1 MANINKGIIPG
12 SAFSRMAPEPLDL
25 KATAATLEERNS
37 YVPYLYKGA
46 IVYVEED
53 NNFWTFTGTQPTED
67 DYSACFKLLIPTKI
81 AEGDFASLD
90 GTNAFTGTNS
100 FTKAPTING
109 VNVAT
114 VDDVSEAVQS
124 GVTDQIGQTI
134 QAHSDKLDDVAALS
148 SGLLAGTA
156 DAIVGRTLTSS
167 TLTVTNG
174 DGVAGDPTI
183 ELKDSGVSAGSFT
196 KVTVDAKGIVTA
208 GENPT
213 TLDGYGITDAVK
225 KTGDTVT
232 GKLTYGTG
240 VDLGALSDLDLV
252 PKVYADS
259 VALGYIYHV
268 SCATGSSKN
277 VEGTYQDG
285 TGQSGFPGVGA
296 TFTLTANTG
305 NTTQIGGLTLR
316 KDMRVMLMGQTD
328 AKQNGCYVVT
338 TFPAE
343 ATGQVVLTRADDFD
357 GHPEIQYKGATFLIT
372 HGQLTGTSW
381 RLSNTGTITFGTDE
395 INFVQI
401 STPVEYTAGDGID
414 ITANV
419 VSVKEGTTVAVIGGN
434 LEVTSGTGN
443 TGKVLTAAGNGAVAT
458 WQTLD
463 LSTLTGVLSVAK
475 GGTGASTLPQNQ
487 LLVGN
492 GTDAVQAVA
501 NADGVLIGSASGAPT
516 FGKVN
521 LASHV
526 TGIVPLANGGT
537 GVANS
542 NPASITIG
550 NVTLNASEASA
561 VTLPVTGTLATL
573 DGVETLTNKTIKAVT
588 VAVSDTTDATTAA
601 AGALTVA
608 GGVGIAKS
616 LHVGTSI
623 VGNGTETAT
632 IEGFIIDGG
641 EY

>member
-37 YVPYLYKGA
+37 YVPFLYEGA
-46 IVYVEED
+46 IVYVAED
-53 NNFWTFTGTQPTED
+53 HKYYKFTGTQPTGE
-67 DYSACFKLLIPTKI
+67 DYSACFELLISDDI
-81 AEGDFASLD
+81 SDGNFATLD

-100 FTKAPTING
+100 FTTAPTING

-114 VDDVSEAVQS
+114 VDNVSEAIQS
-124 GVTDQIGQTI
+124 GVTDEIGQTI

-174 DGVAGDPTI
+174 DGVSGDPTI
-183 ELKDSGVSAGSFT
+183 EIPDVGTAGTYF
-196 KVTVDAKGIVTA
+196 KVTTDAKGRVTA
-208 GENPT
+208 GDNPT
-213 TLDGYGITDAVK
+213 TLAGFGITDAVNK
-225 KTGDTVT
+225 AGDTVT
-232 GKLTYGTG
+232 GKLTYGAG
-240 VDLGALSDLDLV
+240 VDLGSLSDLDLV

-259 VALGYIYHV
+259 VALGYTYHV
-268 SCATGSSKN
+268 SCATGSN
-277 VEGTYQDG
+277 TNIEGTYAAG
-285 TGQSGFPGVGA
+285 SSQSGFPGVGA

-316 KDMRVMLMGQTD
+316 ENMRVMLMGQTD

-357 GHPEIQYKGATFLIT
+357 GHPEITYKGATFLIT

-381 RLSNTGTITFGTDE
+381 RLSNTGTITFGTDD

-443 TGKVLTAAGNGAVAT
+443 TGKVLTAAGDGAVAT

-492 GTDAVQAVA
+492 GTNAVQAVA
-501 NADGVLIGSASGAPT
+501 NADGVLIGSADGAPT

-526 TGIVPLANGGT
+526 TGVVPLANGGT

-542 NPASITIG
+542 DPAAITIG
-550 NVTLNASEASA
+550 NVTLNAASA
-561 VTLPVTGTLATL
+561 SSVTLPTTGTLATL
-573 DGVETLTNKTIKAVT
+573 AGAETLSNKTIQAVT

-601 AGALTVA
+601 TGALTVA
-608 GGVGIAKS
+608 GGMGVAKS

-632 IEGFIIDGG
+632 LEGFIIDGG

>member
-37 YVPYLYKGA
+37 YVPYLYEGA
-46 IVYVEED
+46 IVYVAED
-53 NNFWTFTGTQPTED
+53 HKYYKFTGTQPSGE
-67 DYSACFKLLIPTKI
+67 DYSACFELLISDDI
-81 AEGDFASLD
+81 SGGNFATLD

-114 VDDVSEAVQS
+114 VNDVSSAVQS
-124 GVTDQIGQTI
+124 GVTDQIGDTI
-134 QAHSDKLDDVAALS
+134 QAHSGKLDNVAALS
-148 SGLLAGTA
+148 SGLLAATA

-167 TLTVTNG
+167 TLTVSNG
-174 DGVAGDPTI
+174 DGVAGNPTV
-183 ELKDSGVSAGSFT
+183 ELKDSGVTAGAYT

-208 GENPT
+208 GDNPT

-225 KTGDTVT
+225 KSGDTMSGYLKV
-232 GKLTYGTG
+232 
-240 VDLGALSDLDLV
+240 LDPV
-252 PKVYADS
+252 ADDDAVNKRYADS
-259 VALGYIYHV
+259 VALGYVYHV
-268 SCATGSSKN
+268 SCATGTNQN
-277 VEGTYQDG
+277 VEGTYQAG

-296 TFTLTANTG
+296 TFTLTADTG

-316 KDMRVMLMGQTD
+316 QDMRVMLLGQTD
-328 AKQNGCYVVT
+328 AKQNGCYKVT

-343 ATGQVVLTRADDFD
+343 ATGHVVLTRADDFD

-372 HGQLTGTSW
+372 HGDLRGTSW
-381 RLSNTGTITFGTDE
+381 RLMNTGNITFGTDE

-401 STPVEYTAGDGID
+401 SAPNEYTAGSGIE
-414 ITANV
+414 IAANAI
-419 VSVKEGTTVAVIGGN
+419 SVKAGTTVQVIGGN
-434 LEVTSGTGN
+434 LEVASGSGN
-443 TGKVLTAAGNGAVAT
+443 QGKVLVAQGDGSVAS

-463 LSTLTGVLSVAK
+463 LSSGFEGVLPVAK
-475 GGTGASTLPQNQ
+475 GGTGASTLPANQ

-492 GTDAVQAVA
+492 GTNAVTAVA

-526 TGIVPLANGGT
+526 TGVVPLANGGT

-573 DGVETLTNKTIKAVT
+573 DGAETLTNKTIKAVT
-588 VAVSDTTDATTAA
+588 VAVSDTTDATSAA
-601 AGALTVA
+601 TGALTVA

-623 VGNGTETAT
+623 VGNGTDTAT
-632 IEGFIIDGG
+632 LEGFIIDGG

>member
-25 KATAATLEERNS
+25 KTTAATLEERNS

-53 NNFWTFTGTQPTED
+53 NTFWTFTGTQPSGE
-67 DYSACFKLLIPTKI
+67 DYSACFSRLVPTEI
-81 AEGDFASLD
+81 AEGDFATLD
-90 GTNAFTGTNS
+90 GDNAFTGTNS
-100 FTKAPTING
+100 FTTTPTIDG
-109 VNVAT
+109 ETIAT
-114 VDDVSEAVQS
+114 TADVESAVQS

-134 QAHSDKLDDVAALS
+134 QAHSDKLNDVAALN

-183 ELKDSGVSAGSFT
+183 EIPDVGTAGSYF
-196 KVTVDAKGIVTA
+196 KVTTDAKGRVTA

-213 TLDGYGITDAVK
+213 TLAGFGITDAVNK
-225 KTGDTVT
+225 AGDTVN
-232 GKLTYGTG
+232 GKLTYGAG
-240 VDLGALSDLDLV
+240 VDLGSLSDLDLV

-259 VALGYIYHV
+259 VALGYTYHV
-268 SCATGSSKN
+268 SCATGASSN
-277 VEGTYQDG
+277 VEGTYADG
-285 TGQSGFPGVGA
+285 SSQAGFPGVGA

-316 KDMRVMLMGQTD
+316 QGMRVMLMGQTD

-357 GHPEIQYKGATFLIT
+357 GHPEITYKGATFLIT

-381 RLSNTGTITFGTDE
+381 RLSNTGTITFGTDD

-443 TGKVLTAAGNGAVAT
+443 TGKVLTAAGDGAVAT

-492 GTDAVQAVA
+492 GTNAVQAVA
-501 NADGVLIGSASGAPT
+501 NADGVLIGSASAAPS

-521 LASHV
+521 LASLV
-526 TGIVPLANGGT
+526 DGVLPLANGGT

-542 NPASITIG
+542 DPAAITIG
-550 NVTLNASEASA
+550 NVTLNAASA
-561 VTLPVTGTLATL
+561 SSVTLPTTGTLATL
-573 DGVETLTNKTIKAVT
+573 AGAETLSNKTIQAVT

-601 AGALTVA
+601 TGALTVA
-608 GGVGIAKS
+608 GGMGVAKS

-623 VGNGTETAT
+623 VGNGTETAA

>member
-37 YVPYLYKGA
+37 YVPYLYEGA
-46 IVYVEED
+46 IVYVAED
-53 NNFWTFTGTQPTED
+53 HKYYKFTGTQPTGE
-67 DYSACFKLLIPTKI
+67 DYSACFELLISDDI
-81 AEGDFASLD
+81 SGGNFATLD
-90 GTNAFTGTNS
+90 GNNAFTGTNS
-100 FTKAPTING
+100 FTTAPTIDG
-109 VNVAT
+109 ETVAT
-114 VDDVSEAVQS
+114 TADVESAVQS

-148 SGLLAGTA
+148 AGLLAGTA
-156 DAIVGRTLTSS
+156 DAIVGRTLTST

-174 DGVAGDPTI
+174 DGVAGNPTI
-183 ELKDSGVSAGSFT
+183 EIPDVGTAGSYF
-196 KVTVDAKGIVTA
+196 KVTTDAKGRVTA

-213 TLDGYGITDAVK
+213 TLAGFGITDAVNK
-225 KTGDTVT
+225 AGDTIT
-232 GKLTYGTG
+232 GKLTYGAG
-240 VDLGALSDLDLV
+240 VDLGSLSDLDLV

-259 VALGYIYHV
+259 VALGYTYHV
-268 SCATGSSKN
+268 SCATGTAENVDGVYADGSS
-277 VEGTYQDG
+277 
-285 TGQSGFPGVGA
+285 QSGFPGVGA
-296 TFTLTANTG
+296 TFTLSANTG

-316 KDMRVMLMGQTD
+316 QGMRVMLMGQTD
-328 AKQNGCYVVT
+328 AKQNGCYTVT

-357 GHPEIQYKGATFLIT
+357 GHPEITYKGATFLIT
-372 HGQLTGTSW
+372 HGTLTGTSW

-443 TGKVLTAAGNGAVAT
+443 TGKVLTAAGDGAVAT

-475 GGTGASTLPQNQ
+475 GGTGTSTLPANQ

-501 NADGVLIGSASGAPT
+501 NAEGVLIGSASGAPT
-516 FGKVN
+516 FGQVN

-526 TGIVPLANGGT
+526 SGVLPLANGGT
-537 GVANS
+537 GVAND

-573 DGVETLTNKTIKAVT
+573 AGAETLSNKTIQAVT

-601 AGALTVA
+601 TGALTVA

-632 IEGFIIDGG
+632 LEGFIIDGG

>member
-25 KATAATLEERNS
+25 KATAATIEERNS
-37 YVPYLYKGA
+37 YVPYLYEGA
-46 IVYVEED
+46 IVYVAED
-53 NNFWTFTGTQPTED
+53 HKYYKFTGTQPTGD
-67 DYSACFKLLIPTKI
+67 DYSACFELLISDDISGGNFVTPD
-81 AEGDFASLD
+81 GD
-90 GTNAFTGTNS
+90 NAFTGTNS

-114 VDDVSEAVQS
+114 VNDISSAVQS
-124 GVTDQIGQTI
+124 GVTDQIGDTI
-134 QAHSDKLDDVAALS
+134 QAHSGKLDNVAALN
-148 SGLLAGTA
+148 SGLLAATA

-167 TLTVTNG
+167 TLTVSNG
-174 DGVAGDPTI
+174 DGVAGNPTV
-183 ELKDSGVSAGSFT
+183 ELKDSGVSAGAYT

-208 GENPT
+208 AENPT

-225 KTGDTVT
+225 KSGDTMT
-232 GKLTYGTG
+232 GYLK
-240 VDLGALSDLDLV
+240 VLDPV
-252 PKVYADS
+252 ADDDAVNKRYADS
-259 VALGYIYHV
+259 VALGYVYHV
-268 SCATGSSKN
+268 SCATGTSTN

-285 TGQSGFPGVGA
+285 SSQSGFPGVGA
-296 TFTLTANTG
+296 TFTLTADTG
-305 NTTQIGGLTLR
+305 NTTQIGGLVLR
-316 KDMRVMLMGQTD
+316 QDMRVMLLGQTD
-328 AKQNGCYVVT
+328 AKQNGCYKVT
-338 TFPAE
+338 TFPGE
-343 ATGQVVLTRADDFD
+343 ATGHVVLTRADDFD

-372 HGQLTGTSW
+372 HGDLRGTSW
-381 RLSNTGTITFGTDE
+381 RLTNTGTITFGTDE

-401 STPVEYTAGDGID
+401 SAPNEYTAGSGIE
-414 ITANV
+414 IAANAI
-419 VSVKEGTTVAVIGGN
+419 SVKAGTTVQVIGGN
-434 LEVTSGTGN
+434 LEVASGSGN
-443 TGKVLTAAGNGAVAT
+443 QGKVLVAQGDGSVAS

-463 LSTLTGVLSVAK
+463 LSSGFEGILPVAK
-475 GGTGASTLPQNQ
+475 GGTGASTLPANQ

-492 GTDAVQAVA
+492 GTNAVTAVA

-526 TGIVPLANGGT
+526 TGVVPLANGGT

-573 DGVETLTNKTIKAVT
+573 DGAETLTNKTIKAVT

-601 AGALTVA
+601 TGALTVA

-632 IEGFIIDGG
+632 LEGFIIDGG

>member
-37 YVPYLYKGA
+37 YVPYLYEGA
-46 IVYVEED
+46 IVYVAED
-53 NNFWTFTGTQPTED
+53 HKYYKFTGTQPTGD
-67 DYSACFKLLIPTKI
+67 DYSACFELLISDDISGGNFVTPD
-81 AEGDFASLD
+81 GD
-90 GTNAFTGTNS
+90 NAFTGTNS
-100 FTKAPTING
+100 FTKVPTING

-124 GVTDQIGQTI
+124 GVTDEIGQTI
-134 QAHSDKLDDVAALS
+134 QAHSGKLDNVAALS
-148 SGLLAGTA
+148 SGLLAATA

-174 DGVAGDPTI
+174 DGLAGDPTV
-183 ELKDSGVSAGSFT
+183 ELKDSGVTAGAYT

-208 GENPT
+208 AETPT
-213 TLDGYGITDAVK
+213 TLAGYGITDAVK
-225 KTGDTVT
+225 KSGDTMT
-232 GKLTYGTG
+232 GYLK
-240 VDLGALSDLDLV
+240 VLDPV
-252 PKVYADS
+252 ADDDAVNKRYADS
-259 VALGYIYHV
+259 VALGYVYHV
-268 SCATGSSKN
+268 SCATGTNQN
-277 VEGTYQDG
+277 VEGSYQDG
-285 TGQSGFPGVGA
+285 SSQSGFPGVGA
-296 TFTLTANTG
+296 TFTLTADTG
-305 NTTQIGGLTLR
+305 NTTQIGGLVLR
-316 KDMRVMLMGQTD
+316 QDMRVMLLGQTD
-328 AKQNGCYVVT
+328 AKQNGCYKVT

-372 HGQLTGTSW
+372 HGDLRGTSW
-381 RLSNTGTITFGTDE
+381 RLTNTGTITFGTDE

-401 STPVEYTAGDGID
+401 SAPNEYTAGSGIE
-414 ITANV
+414 ISANAI
-419 VSVKEGTTVAVIGGN
+419 SVKAGTTVQVIGGN
-434 LEVTSGTGN
+434 LEVASGSGN
-443 TGKVLTAAGNGAVAT
+443 QGKVLVAQGDGSVAA

-463 LSTLTGVLSVAK
+463 LSSGIQGILPVAK
-475 GGTGASTLPQNQ
+475 GGTGVATLPANQ
-487 LLVGN
+487 LVLGN
-492 GTDAVQAVA
+492 GTNAVTAVA

-526 TGIVPLANGGT
+526 TGVVPLANGGT

-573 DGVETLTNKTIKAVT
+573 DGAETLTNKTIRAVT

-601 AGALTVA
+601 TGALTVA

-623 VGNGTETAT
+623 VGNGTDTAT
-632 IEGFIIDGG
+632 LEGFIIDGG

>member
-37 YVPYLYKGA
+37 YVPYLYEGA
-46 IVYVEED
+46 IVYVAED
-53 NNFWTFTGTQPTED
+53 HKYYKFTGTQPSEE
-67 DYSACFKLLIPTKI
+67 DYSACFELLISDDI
-81 AEGDFASLD
+81 SDGNFATLN
-90 GTNAFTGTNS
+90 GTNAFTGANS
-100 FTKAPTING
+100 FTTAPTING

-124 GVTDQIGQTI
+124 GVTDEIGQTI

-183 ELKDSGVSAGSFT
+183 EIPDVGTAGTYF
-196 KVTVDAKGIVTA
+196 KVTTDAKGRVTA

-213 TLDGYGITDAVK
+213 TLAGFGITDAVNK
-225 KTGDTVT
+225 AGDTVT
-232 GKLTYGTG
+232 GKLTYGAG
-240 VDLGALSDLDLV
+240 VDLGSLSDLDLV

-259 VALGYIYHV
+259 VALGYTYHV
-268 SCATGSSKN
+268 SCATGSN
-277 VEGTYQDG
+277 TNIEGTYADG
-285 TGQSGFPGVGA
+285 SSQSGFPGVGA
-296 TFTLTANTG
+296 TFTLSANTG

-316 KDMRVMLMGQTD
+316 ENMRVMLMGQTD

-357 GHPEIQYKGATFLIT
+357 GHPEITYKGATFLIT

-381 RLSNTGTITFGTDE
+381 RLSNTGTITFGTDD

-443 TGKVLTAAGNGAVAT
+443 TGKVLTAAGDGAVAT

-492 GTDAVQAVA
+492 GTNAVQAVA
-501 NADGVLIGSASGAPT
+501 NADGVLIGSASGAPS

-521 LASHV
+521 LASHIDGV
-526 TGIVPLANGGT
+526 LPLANGGT

-542 NPASITIG
+542 DPAAITIG
-550 NVTLNASEASA
+550 NVTLNAAQASS
-561 VTLPVTGTLATL
+561 VTLPTTGTLATL
-573 DGVETLTNKTIKAVT
+573 AGAETLSNKTIQAVT

-601 AGALTVA
+601 TGALTVA
-608 GGVGIAKS
+608 GGMGVAKS

-623 VGNGTETAT
+623 IGNGTETAT
-632 IEGFIIDGG
+632 LEGFIIDGG

>member
-53 NNFWTFTGTQPTED
+53 NNFWTFTGTQPSGE

-81 AEGDFASLD
+81 AEGDFATLD

-100 FTKAPTING
+100 FTTAPTING

-124 GVTDQIGQTI
+124 GVTDEIGQTI

-183 ELKDSGVSAGSFT
+183 EIPDVGTTGTYF
-196 KVTVDAKGIVTA
+196 KVTTDAKGRVTA

-213 TLDGYGITDAVK
+213 TLAGFGITDAVNK
-225 KTGDTVT
+225 AGDTVT
-232 GKLTYGTG
+232 GKLTYGAG
-240 VDLGALSDLDLV
+240 VDLGSLSDLDLV

-259 VALGYIYHV
+259 VALGYTYHV
-268 SCATGSSKN
+268 SCATGSN
-277 VEGTYQDG
+277 TNIEGVYADG
-285 TGQSGFPGVGA
+285 SSQAGFPGVGA
-296 TFTLTANTG
+296 TFTLTADTG

-316 KDMRVMLMGQTD
+316 QDMRVMLMGQTD

-357 GHPEIQYKGATFLIT
+357 GHPEITYKGATFLIT

-443 TGKVLTAAGNGAVAT
+443 TGKVLTAAGDGAVAT

-475 GGTGASTLPQNQ
+475 GGTGASTLPANQ

-492 GTDAVQAVA
+492 GTNAVTAVA

-526 TGIVPLANGGT
+526 TGVVPLANGGT

-601 AGALTVA
+601 TGALTVA

>member
-53 NNFWTFTGTQPTED
+53 NNFWTFTGTQPSGE
-67 DYSACFKLLIPTKI
+67 DYSACFKLLIPSKI

-100 FTKAPTING
+100 FTKVPTING

-124 GVTDQIGQTI
+124 GVTDEIGQTI
-134 QAHSDKLDDVAALS
+134 QAHSGKLDNVAALS
-148 SGLLAGTA
+148 SGLLAATA

-174 DGVAGDPTI
+174 DGLAGDPTV
-183 ELKDSGVSAGSFT
+183 ELKDSGVSAGAYT
-196 KVTVDAKGIVTA
+196 KVTVDAKGIVTK

-225 KTGDTVT
+225 KSGDTMT
-232 GKLTYGTG
+232 GYLK
-240 VDLGALSDLDLV
+240 VLDPV
-252 PKVYADS
+252 ADEDAVNKRYADS
-259 VALGYIYHV
+259 VALGYVYHV
-268 SCATGSSKN
+268 SCATGTNQN

-285 TGQSGFPGVGA
+285 SSQSGFPGVGA
-296 TFTLTANTG
+296 TFTLTADTG
-305 NTTQIGGLTLR
+305 NTTQIGGLVLR
-316 KDMRVMLMGQTD
+316 QDMRVMLLGQTD
-328 AKQNGCYVVT
+328 AKQNGCYKVT
-338 TFPAE
+338 TFPGE
-343 ATGQVVLTRADDFD
+343 ATGHVVLTRADDFD

-372 HGQLTGTSW
+372 HGDLRGTSW
-381 RLSNTGTITFGTDE
+381 RLTNTGTITFGTDE

-401 STPVEYTAGDGID
+401 SAPNEYTAGSGIE
-414 ITANV
+414 ISANAI
-419 VSVKEGTTVAVIGGN
+419 SVKAGTTVQVIGGN
-434 LEVTSGTGN
+434 LEVASGSGN
-443 TGKVLTAAGNGAVAT
+443 QGKVLVAQGDGSVAA

-463 LSTLTGVLSVAK
+463 LSSGIQGILPVAK
-475 GGTGASTLPQNQ
+475 GGTGVATLPANQ
-487 LLVGN
+487 LVLGN
-492 GTDAVQAVA
+492 GTNAVTAVA

-526 TGIVPLANGGT
+526 TGVVPLANGGT

-573 DGVETLTNKTIKAVT
+573 DGAETLTNKTIKAVT

-601 AGALTVA
+601 TGALTVA

-632 IEGFIIDGG
+632 LEGFIIDGG

>member
-37 YVPYLYKGA
+37 YVPYLYEGA
-46 IVYVEED
+46 IVYVTED
-53 NNFWTFTGTQPTED
+53 HKYYKFTGTQPSGE
-67 DYSACFKLLIPTKI
+67 DYSACFELLISDDI
-81 AEGDFASLD
+81 SGGNFATLN
-90 GTNAFTGTNS
+90 GTNAFTGANS
-100 FTKAPTING
+100 FTTAPTING
-109 VNVAT
+109 ETVAT
-114 VDDVSEAVQS
+114 TQDVSEAVQS
-124 GVTDQIGQTI
+124 GVTDEIGQTI

-148 SGLLAGTA
+148 AGLLAGTA

-174 DGVAGDPTI
+174 DGVAGNPTI
-183 ELKDSGVSAGSFT
+183 EIPDVGTAGTYF
-196 KVTVDAKGIVTA
+196 KVTTDTKGRVTA

-213 TLDGYGITDAVK
+213 TLAGFGITDAVNK
-225 KTGDTVT
+225 AGDTVT
-232 GKLTYGTG
+232 GKLTYGAG
-240 VDLGALSDLDLV
+240 VDLGSLSDLDLV

-259 VALGYIYHV
+259 VALGYTYHV
-268 SCATGSSKN
+268 SCATGSN
-277 VEGTYQDG
+277 TNIEGTYADG
-285 TGQSGFPGVGA
+285 SSQSGFPGVGA

-316 KDMRVMLMGQTD
+316 QDMRVMLMGQTD
-328 AKQNGCYVVT
+328 AKQNGCYTVT

-357 GHPEIQYKGATFLIT
+357 GHPEITYKGATFLIT
-372 HGQLTGTSW
+372 HGTLTGTSW
-381 RLSNTGTITFGTDE
+381 RLSNTGTITFGTDD

-419 VSVKEGTTVAVIGGN
+419 VSVKEGATVAVIGGN

-443 TGKVLTAAGNGAVAT
+443 TGKVLTASTDGAVAT

-463 LSTLTGVLSVAK
+463 LSVLTGVLSVAK
-475 GGTGASTLPQNQ
+475 GGTGASTLPANQ

-492 GTDAVQAVA
+492 GTDAVTAVA

-526 TGIVPLANGGT
+526 SGVLSLANGGT
-537 GVANS
+537 GVAND

-573 DGVETLTNKTIKAVT
+573 DGVETLTNKTISAVT

-601 AGALTVA
+601 TGALTVA

-632 IEGFIIDGG
+632 LEGFIIDGG

>member
-37 YVPYLYKGA
+37 YVPFLYEGA
-46 IVYVEED
+46 IVYVAED
-53 NNFWTFTGTQPTED
+53 HKYYKFTGTQPSGE
-67 DYSACFKLLIPTKI
+67 DYSTCFELLISDDI
-81 AEGDFASLD
+81 SDGNFATLD

-100 FTKAPTING
+100 FTTAPTING

-114 VDDVSEAVQS
+114 VDNVSEAIQS
-124 GVTDQIGQTI
+124 GVTDEIGQTI

-174 DGVAGDPTI
+174 DGVSGDPTI
-183 ELKDSGVSAGSFT
+183 EIPDVGTAGTYF
-196 KVTVDAKGIVTA
+196 KVTTDAKGRVTA
-208 GENPT
+208 GDNPT
-213 TLDGYGITDAVK
+213 TLAGFGITDAVNK
-225 KTGDTVT
+225 AGDTVN
-232 GKLTYGTG
+232 GKLTYGAG
-240 VDLGALSDLDLV
+240 VDLGSLSDLDLV

-259 VALGYIYHV
+259 VALGYTYHV
-268 SCATGSSKN
+268 SCATGSN
-277 VEGTYQDG
+277 TNIEGTYAAG
-285 TGQSGFPGVGA
+285 SSQSGFPGVGA

-316 KDMRVMLMGQTD
+316 ENMRVMLMGQTD

-357 GHPEIQYKGATFLIT
+357 GHPEITYKGATFLIT

-381 RLSNTGTITFGTDE
+381 RLSNTGTITFGTDD

-443 TGKVLTAAGNGAVAT
+443 TGKVLTAAGDGAVAT

-501 NADGVLIGSASGAPT
+501 NADGVLIGSADGAPT

-526 TGIVPLANGGT
+526 TGVVPLANGGT

-542 NPASITIG
+542 DPAAITIG
-550 NVTLNASEASA
+550 NVTLNAASA
-561 VTLPVTGTLATL
+561 SSVTLPTTGTLATL
-573 DGVETLTNKTIKAVT
+573 AGAETLSNKTIQAVT

-601 AGALTVA
+601 TGALTVA
-608 GGVGIAKS
+608 GGIGVAKS

>member
-53 NNFWTFTGTQPTED
+53 NNFWTFTGTQPSGE

-81 AEGDFASLD
+81 AEGDFATLD

-100 FTKAPTING
+100 FTKVPTING

-124 GVTDQIGQTI
+124 GVTDEIGQTI
-134 QAHSDKLDDVAALS
+134 QAHSGKLDNVAALS
-148 SGLLAGTA
+148 SGLLAATA

-174 DGVAGDPTI
+174 DGLAGDPTV
-183 ELKDSGVSAGSFT
+183 ELKDSGVTAGAYT

-208 GENPT
+208 AETPT

-225 KTGDTVT
+225 KSGDTMT
-232 GKLTYGTG
+232 GYLK
-240 VDLGALSDLDLV
+240 VLDPV
-252 PKVYADS
+252 ADEDAVNKRYADS
-259 VALGYIYHV
+259 VALGYVYHV
-268 SCATGSSKN
+268 SCATGTNQN

-285 TGQSGFPGVGA
+285 SSQSGFPGVGA
-296 TFTLTANTG
+296 TFTLTADTG
-305 NTTQIGGLTLR
+305 NTTQIGGLVLR
-316 KDMRVMLMGQTD
+316 QDMRVMLLGQTD
-328 AKQNGCYVVT
+328 AKQNGCYKVT

-372 HGQLTGTSW
+372 HGDLRGTSW
-381 RLSNTGTITFGTDE
+381 RLTNTGTITFGTDE

-401 STPVEYTAGDGID
+401 SAPNEYTAGSGIE
-414 ITANV
+414 ISANAI
-419 VSVKEGTTVAVIGGN
+419 SVKAGTTVQVIGGN
-434 LEVTSGTGN
+434 LEVASGSGN
-443 TGKVLTAAGNGAVAT
+443 QGKVLVAQGDGSVAS

-463 LSTLTGVLSVAK
+463 LSSGIQGILPVAK
-475 GGTGASTLPQNQ
+475 GGTGVATLPANQ
-487 LLVGN
+487 LVLGN
-492 GTDAVQAVA
+492 GTNAVTAVA

-526 TGIVPLANGGT
+526 TGVVPLANGGT

-573 DGVETLTNKTIKAVT
+573 DGAETLTNKTIKAVT

-601 AGALTVA
+601 TGALTVA

-623 VGNGTETAT
+623 VGNGTDTAT
-632 IEGFIIDGG
+632 LEGFIIDGG

>member
-25 KATAATLEERNS
+25 KTTAATLEERNS

-53 NNFWTFTGTQPTED
+53 NTFWTFTGTQPNED
-67 DYSACFKLLIPTKI
+67 DYSACFKRLVPTEI

-114 VDDVSEAVQS
+114 VDDISSAVQS
-124 GVTDQIGQTI
+124 GVTDEIGQTI
-134 QAHSDKLDDVAALS
+134 QAHSGKLDNVAALS
-148 SGLLAGTA
+148 SGLLAATA

-174 DGVAGDPTI
+174 DGVAGNPTV
-183 ELKDSGVSAGSFT
+183 ELKDSGVTAGAYT

-208 GENPT
+208 AENPT

-225 KTGDTVT
+225 KSGDTMT
-232 GKLTYGTG
+232 GYLK
-240 VDLGALSDLDLV
+240 VLDPV
-252 PKVYADS
+252 ADDDAVNKRYADS
-259 VALGYIYHV
+259 VALGYVYHV
-268 SCATGSSKN
+268 SCATGTNQN
-277 VEGTYQDG
+277 VDGTYQDG
-285 TGQSGFPGVGA
+285 TSQSGFPGVGA
-296 TFTLTANTG
+296 TFTLTADTG

-316 KDMRVMLMGQTD
+316 QDMRVMLLGQTD
-328 AKQNGCYVVT
+328 AKQNGCYKVT

-343 ATGQVVLTRADDFD
+343 ATGHVVLTRADDFD

-372 HGQLTGTSW
+372 HGDLRGTSW
-381 RLSNTGTITFGTDE
+381 RLTNTGTITFGTDE

-401 STPVEYTAGDGID
+401 SAPNEYTAGSGID
-414 ITANV
+414 ISANAI
-419 VSVKEGTTVAVIGGN
+419 SVKAGTTVQVIGGN
-434 LEVTSGTGN
+434 LEVASGSGN
-443 TGKVLTAAGNGAVAT
+443 QGKVLVAQGDGSVAS

-463 LSTLTGVLSVAK
+463 LSSGFEGVLPVAK
-475 GGTGASTLPQNQ
+475 GGTGASTLPANQ

-492 GTDAVQAVA
+492 GTNAVTAVA

-521 LASHV
+521 LASQV

-537 GVANS
+537 GVAND

-561 VTLPVTGTLATL
+561 VTLPTTGTLATL
-573 DGVETLTNKTIKAVT
+573 AGAETLSNKTIKAVT
-588 VAVSDTTDATTAA
+588 VAVSDATDATTAA
-601 AGALTVA
+601 TGALTVA

-623 VGNGTETAT
+623 VGNGTDTAT
-632 IEGFIIDGG
+632 LEGFIIDGG

>member
-25 KATAATLEERNS
+25 KATAATIEERNS
-37 YVPYLYKGA
+37 YVPYLYEGA
-46 IVYVEED
+46 IVYVAED
-53 NNFWTFTGTQPTED
+53 HKYYKFTGTQPTGD
-67 DYSACFKLLIPTKI
+67 DYSACFELLISDDISGGNFVTPD
-81 AEGDFASLD
+81 GD
-90 GTNAFTGTNS
+90 NAFTGTNS

-114 VDDVSEAVQS
+114 VNDISSAVQS
-124 GVTDQIGQTI
+124 GVTDKIGDTI
-134 QAHSDKLDDVAALS
+134 QAHSGKLDNVAALS
-148 SGLLAGTA
+148 SGLLAATA

-167 TLTVTNG
+167 TLTVTNA
-174 DGVAGDPTI
+174 DGVAGNPTV
-183 ELKDSGVSAGSFT
+183 ELKDSGVTAGAYT

-208 GENPT
+208 AETPT

-225 KTGDTVT
+225 KSGDTMT
-232 GKLTYGTG
+232 GYLK
-240 VDLGALSDLDLV
+240 VLDPV
-252 PKVYADS
+252 ADEDAVNKRYADS
-259 VALGYIYHV
+259 VALGYVYHV
-268 SCATGSSKN
+268 SCATGTNQN

-285 TGQSGFPGVGA
+285 SSQSGFPGVGA
-296 TFTLTANTG
+296 TFTLTADTG
-305 NTTQIGGLTLR
+305 NTTQIGGLVLR
-316 KDMRVMLMGQTD
+316 QDMRVMLLGQTD
-328 AKQNGCYVVT
+328 AKQNGCYKVT

-372 HGQLTGTSW
+372 HGDLRGTSW
-381 RLSNTGTITFGTDE
+381 RLTNTGTITFGTDE

-401 STPVEYTAGDGID
+401 SAPNEYAAGSGIE
-414 ITANV
+414 ISANAI
-419 VSVKEGTTVAVIGGN
+419 SVKAGTTVQVIGGN
-434 LEVTSGTGN
+434 LEVASGSGN
-443 TGKVLTAAGNGAVAT
+443 QGKVLVAQGDGSMAA

-463 LSTLTGVLSVAK
+463 LSSGIQGILPVAK
-475 GGTGASTLPQNQ
+475 GGTGVATLPANQ
-487 LLVGN
+487 LVLGN
-492 GTDAVQAVA
+492 GTNAVTAVA

-526 TGIVPLANGGT
+526 TGVVPLANGGT
-537 GVANS
+537 GVAND

-561 VTLPVTGTLATL
+561 VTLPLTGTLATL
-573 DGVETLTNKTIKAVT
+573 DGAETLTNKTIKAVT

-601 AGALTVA
+601 TGALTVA

-632 IEGFIIDGG
+632 LEGFIIDGG

>member
-53 NNFWTFTGTQPTED
+53 NNFWTFTGTQPSGE

-81 AEGDFASLD
+81 AEGDFATLD

-100 FTKAPTING
+100 FTKVPTING

-124 GVTDQIGQTI
+124 GVTDEIGQTI
-134 QAHSDKLDDVAALS
+134 QAHSGKLDNVAALS
-148 SGLLAGTA
+148 SGLLAATA

-174 DGVAGDPTI
+174 DGLAGDPTV
-183 ELKDSGVSAGSFT
+183 ELKDSGVSAGAYT
-196 KVTVDAKGIVTA
+196 KVTVDAKGIVTK

-225 KTGDTVT
+225 KSGDTMT
-232 GKLTYGTG
+232 GYLK
-240 VDLGALSDLDLV
+240 VLDPV
-252 PKVYADS
+252 ADEDAVNKRYADS
-259 VALGYIYHV
+259 VALGYVYHV
-268 SCATGSSKN
+268 SCATGTNQN
-277 VEGTYQDG
+277 VDGSYQDG
-285 TGQSGFPGVGA
+285 SGQSGFPGVGA
-296 TFTLTANTG
+296 TFTLTADTG

-316 KDMRVMLMGQTD
+316 QDMRVMLLGQTD
-328 AKQNGCYVVT
+328 AKQNGCYKVT

-372 HGQLTGTSW
+372 HGDLRGTSW
-381 RLSNTGTITFGTDE
+381 RLTNTGNITFGTDD

-401 STPVEYTAGDGID
+401 SAPNEYAAGSGIE
-414 ITANV
+414 ISANAI
-419 VSVKEGTTVAVIGGN
+419 SVKAGTTVQVIGGN
-434 LEVTSGTGN
+434 LEVASGSGN
-443 TGKVLTAAGNGAVAT
+443 QGKVLVAQGDGSVAA

-463 LSTLTGVLSVAK
+463 LSSGIQGILPVAK
-475 GGTGASTLPQNQ
+475 GGTGVATLPANQ
-487 LLVGN
+487 LVLGN
-492 GTDAVQAVA
+492 GTNAVTAVA

-526 TGIVPLANGGT
+526 TGVVPLANGGT

-573 DGVETLTNKTIKAVT
+573 DGAETLTNKTIKAVT

-601 AGALTVA
+601 TGALTVA

-632 IEGFIIDGG
+632 LEGFIIDGG

>member
-37 YVPYLYKGA
+37 YVPYLYEGA
-46 IVYVEED
+46 IVYVAED
-53 NNFWTFTGTQPTED
+53 HKYYKFTGTQPTGD
-67 DYSACFKLLIPTKI
+67 DYSACFELLISDDISGGNFVTPD
-81 AEGDFASLD
+81 GD
-90 GTNAFTGTNS
+90 NAFTGTNS
-100 FTKAPTING
+100 FTTAPTING
-109 VNVAT
+109 ETVAT
-114 VDDVSEAVQS
+114 TQDVSEAVQS
-124 GVTDQIGQTI
+124 GVTDEIGQTI

-174 DGVAGDPTI
+174 DGVSGDPTI
-183 ELKDSGVSAGSFT
+183 EIPDVGTAGTYF
-196 KVTVDAKGIVTA
+196 KVTTDAKGRVTA

-213 TLDGYGITDAVK
+213 TLAGFGITDAVNK
-225 KTGDTVT
+225 AGDTVT
-232 GKLTYGTG
+232 GKLTYGAG
-240 VDLGALSDLDLV
+240 VDLGSLSDLDLV

-259 VALGYIYHV
+259 VALGYTYHV
-268 SCATGSSKN
+268 SCATGSN
-277 VEGTYQDG
+277 TNIEGVYADG
-285 TGQSGFPGVGA
+285 SSQAGFPGVGA
-296 TFTLTANTG
+296 TFTLTADTG

-316 KDMRVMLMGQTD
+316 QDMRVMLMGQTD
-328 AKQNGCYVVT
+328 AKQNGCYTVT

-357 GHPEIQYKGATFLIT
+357 GHPEITYKGATFLIT
-372 HGQLTGTSW
+372 HGTLTGTSW

-443 TGKVLTAAGNGAVAT
+443 TGKVLTAAGDGAVAT

-475 GGTGASTLPQNQ
+475 GGTGASTLPANQ

-501 NADGVLIGSASGAPT
+501 NAEGVLIGSASGAPT

-526 TGIVPLANGGT
+526 SGVLPLANGGT

-573 DGVETLTNKTIKAVT
+573 DGVETLTNKTISAVT

-601 AGALTVA
+601 TGALTVA

-632 IEGFIIDGG
+632 LEGFIIDGG

>member
-37 YVPYLYKGA
+37 YVPYLYEGA
-46 IVYVEED
+46 IVYVAED
-53 NNFWTFTGTQPTED
+53 HKYYKFTGTQPSGE
-67 DYSACFKLLIPTKI
+67 DYSACFELLISDDI
-81 AEGDFASLD
+81 SGGNFATLD

-114 VDDVSEAVQS
+114 VNDVSSAVQT
-124 GVTDQIGQTI
+124 GVTDKIGQTI
-134 QAHSDKLDDVAALS
+134 QAHSNKLDNVAALS
-148 SGLLAGTA
+148 SGLLAATA
-156 DAIVGRTLTSS
+156 DAIVGRTLSSS
-167 TLTVTNG
+167 TLTVTNA
-174 DGVAGDPTI
+174 DGVAGNPTI
-183 ELKDSGVSAGSFT
+183 ELKDSGVSAGAYT
-196 KVTVDAKGIVTA
+196 KVTVDAKGIVTSA
-208 GENPT
+208 ENPT
-213 TLDGYGITDAVK
+213 TLDGYGITDAIK
-225 KTGDTVT
+225 KSGDTMT
-232 GKLTYGTG
+232 
-240 VDLGALSDLDLV
+240 GALKV
-252 PKVYADS
+252 PDPVADDDAVNKRYADS
-259 VALGYIYHV
+259 VALGYVYHV
-268 SCATGSSKN
+268 SCATGTSTN
-277 VEGTYQDG
+277 LEGTYQGG
-285 TGQSGFPGVGA
+285 TSQSGFPGVGA
-296 TFTLTANTG
+296 TFTLTADTG

-316 KDMRVMLMGQTD
+316 QDMRVMLLGQTD
-328 AKQNGCYVVT
+328 AKQNGCYKVT

-372 HGQLTGTSW
+372 HGDLRGTSW
-381 RLSNTGTITFGTDE
+381 RLTNTGTITFGTDE

-401 STPVEYTAGDGID
+401 SAPNEYTAGSGIE
-414 ITANV
+414 IAANAI
-419 VSVKEGTTVAVIGGN
+419 SVKAGTTVQVIGGN
-434 LEVTSGTGN
+434 LEVASGSGN
-443 TGKVLTAAGNGAVAT
+443 QGKVLVAQGDGSVAA

-463 LSTLTGVLSVAK
+463 LSSGLEGVLPVAK
-475 GGTGASTLPQNQ
+475 GGTGASTLPANQ
-487 LLVGN
+487 LVLGN
-492 GTDAVQAVA
+492 GTNAVTAVA

-526 TGIVPLANGGT
+526 TGVVPLANGGT

-573 DGVETLTNKTIKAVT
+573 DGAETLTNKTIKAVT

-601 AGALTVA
+601 TGALTVA

-616 LHVGTSI
+616 LHVGASI

-632 IEGFIIDGG
+632 LEGFIIDGG

>member
-37 YVPYLYKGA
+37 YVPYLYEGA
-46 IVYVEED
+46 IVYVAED
-53 NNFWTFTGTQPTED
+53 HKYYKFTGTQPSGE
-67 DYSACFKLLIPTKI
+67 DYSACFELLISDDI
-81 AEGDFASLD
+81 SDGNFATLD

-100 FTKAPTING
+100 FTTAPTING

-114 VDDVSEAVQS
+114 VDNVSEAIQS
-124 GVTDQIGQTI
+124 GVTDKIGQTI

-183 ELKDSGVSAGSFT
+183 EIPDVGTAGTYF
-196 KVTVDAKGIVTA
+196 KVTTDAKGRVTA
-208 GENPT
+208 GDNPT
-213 TLDGYGITDAVK
+213 TLAGFGITDAVNK
-225 KTGDTVT
+225 AGDTVT
-232 GKLTYGTG
+232 GKLTYGAG
-240 VDLGALSDLDLV
+240 VDLGSLSDLDLV

-259 VALGYIYHV
+259 VALGYTYHV
-268 SCATGSSKN
+268 SCATGSN
-277 VEGTYQDG
+277 TNIEGTYAAG
-285 TGQSGFPGVGA
+285 SSQSGFPGVGA

-316 KDMRVMLMGQTD
+316 ENMRVMLMGQTD

-357 GHPEIQYKGATFLIT
+357 GHPEITYKGATFLIT

-381 RLSNTGTITFGTDE
+381 RLSNTGTITFGTDD

-443 TGKVLTAAGNGAVAT
+443 TGKVLTAAGDGAVAT

-501 NADGVLIGSASGAPT
+501 NADGVLIGSASGAPS

-526 TGIVPLANGGT
+526 TGVVPLANGGT
-537 GVANS
+537 GVTNS
-542 NPASITIG
+542 DPAAITIG
-550 NVTLNASEASA
+550 NVTLNAASA
-561 VTLPVTGTLATL
+561 SSVTLPTTGTLATL
-573 DGVETLTNKTIKAVT
+573 AGAETLSNKTIQAVT

-601 AGALTVA
+601 TGALTVA
-608 GGVGIAKS
+608 GGMGVAKS

-632 IEGFIIDGG
+632 LEGFIIDGG

>member
-53 NNFWTFTGTQPTED
+53 NNFWTFTGTQPSGE

-81 AEGDFASLD
+81 AEGDFATLD
-90 GTNAFTGTNS
+90 GTNAFTGANS
-100 FTKAPTING
+100 FTTAPTING

-124 GVTDQIGQTI
+124 GVTDEIGQTI
-134 QAHSDKLDDVAALS
+134 QAHSGKLDNVAALS
-148 SGLLAGTA
+148 SGLLAATS

-167 TLTVTNG
+167 TLTVTNA
-174 DGVAGDPTI
+174 DGVAGNPTV
-183 ELKDSGVSAGSFT
+183 ELKDSGVSAGAYT
-196 KVTVDAKGIVTA
+196 KVTVDAKGIVTSA
-208 GENPT
+208 ENPT
-213 TLDGYGITDAVK
+213 TLDGYGITDAIK
-225 KTGDTVT
+225 KSGDTMT
-232 GKLTYGTG
+232 
-240 VDLGALSDLDLV
+240 GALKV
-252 PKVYADS
+252 PDPVADDDAVNKRYADS
-259 VALGYIYHV
+259 VALGYVYHV
-268 SCATGSSKN
+268 SCATGTNQN
-277 VEGTYQDG
+277 VDGSYQDG

-296 TFTLTANTG
+296 TFTLTADTG

-316 KDMRVMLMGQTD
+316 KDMRVMLLGQTD
-328 AKQNGCYVVT
+328 AKQNGCYKVT
-338 TFPAE
+338 TFPE
-343 ATGQVVLTRADDFD
+343 EGTGQVVLTRADDFD

-372 HGQLTGTSW
+372 HGDLRGTSW
-381 RLSNTGTITFGTDE
+381 RLTNKGTITFGTDD

-401 STPVEYTAGDGID
+401 SAPNEYTAGSGIE
-414 ITANV
+414 IAANAI
-419 VSVKEGTTVAVIGGN
+419 SVKAGTTVQVIGGN
-434 LEVTSGTGN
+434 LEVASGSGN
-443 TGKVLTAAGNGAVAT
+443 QGKVLVAQGDGSVAA

-463 LSTLTGVLSVAK
+463 LSSGLEGVLPVAK
-475 GGTGASTLPQNQ
+475 GGTGASTLPANQ

-492 GTDAVQAVA
+492 GTNAVTAVA

-573 DGVETLTNKTIKAVT
+573 DGAETLTNKTIKAVT

-601 AGALTVA
+601 TGALTVA

-632 IEGFIIDGG
+632 LEGFIIDGG

>member
-25 KATAATLEERNS
+25 KATAATIEERNS
-37 YVPYLYKGA
+37 YVPYLYEGA
-46 IVYVEED
+46 IVYVAED
-53 NNFWTFTGTQPTED
+53 HKYYKFTGTQPTGD
-67 DYSACFKLLIPTKI
+67 DYSACFELLISDDISGGNFVTPD
-81 AEGDFASLD
+81 GD
-90 GTNAFTGTNS
+90 NAFTGTNS

-114 VDDVSEAVQS
+114 VNDISSAVQS

-134 QAHSDKLDDVAALS
+134 QAHSGKLDNVAALS
-148 SGLLAGTA
+148 SGLLAATA

-174 DGVAGDPTI
+174 DGLAGDPTV
-183 ELKDSGVSAGSFT
+183 ELKDSGVTAGAYT

-208 GENPT
+208 AETPT

-225 KTGDTVT
+225 KSGDTMT
-232 GKLTYGTG
+232 GYLK
-240 VDLGALSDLDLV
+240 VLDPV
-252 PKVYADS
+252 ADEDAVNKRYADS
-259 VALGYIYHV
+259 VALGYVYHV
-268 SCATGSSKN
+268 SCATGTNQN

-285 TGQSGFPGVGA
+285 SSQSGFPGVGA
-296 TFTLTANTG
+296 TFTLTADTG
-305 NTTQIGGLTLR
+305 NTTQIGGLVLR
-316 KDMRVMLMGQTD
+316 QDMRVMLLGQTD
-328 AKQNGCYVVT
+328 AKQNGCYKVT

-343 ATGQVVLTRADDFD
+343 ATGHVVLTRADDFD

-372 HGQLTGTSW
+372 HGDLRGTSW
-381 RLSNTGTITFGTDE
+381 RLTNTGTITFGTDE

-401 STPVEYTAGDGID
+401 SAPNEYTAGSGIE
-414 ITANV
+414 IAANAI
-419 VSVKEGTTVAVIGGN
+419 SVKAGTTVQVIGGN
-434 LEVTSGTGN
+434 LEVASGSGN
-443 TGKVLTAAGNGAVAT
+443 QGKVLVAQGDGSVAA

-463 LSTLTGVLSVAK
+463 LSSGIQGILPVAK
-475 GGTGASTLPQNQ
+475 GGTGVATLPANQ
-487 LLVGN
+487 LVLGN
-492 GTDAVQAVA
+492 GTNAVTAVA

-526 TGIVPLANGGT
+526 TGVVPLANGGT

-573 DGVETLTNKTIKAVT
+573 DGVETLTNKTISAVT

-601 AGALTVA
+601 TGALTVA

-632 IEGFIIDGG
+632 LEGFIIDGG

>member
-53 NNFWTFTGTQPTED
+53 NNFWTFTGTQPSGE
-67 DYSACFKLLIPTKI
+67 DYSACFKLLIPSKI
-81 AEGDFASLD
+81 AEGDFATLD

-114 VDDVSEAVQS
+114 VNDISSAVES

-183 ELKDSGVSAGSFT
+183 EIPDVGTAGTYF
-196 KVTVDAKGIVTA
+196 KVTTDAKGRVTA

-213 TLDGYGITDAVK
+213 TLAGFGITDAVNK
-225 KTGDTVT
+225 AGGTVT
-232 GKLTYGTG
+232 GKLTYGSG
-240 VDLGALSDLDLV
+240 VDVGSLSDLDLV

-259 VALGYIYHV
+259 VALGYTYHV
-268 SCATGSSKN
+268 SCATGTNEN
-277 VEGTYQDG
+277 VEGTYQNG
-285 TGQSGFPGVGA
+285 SSQSGFPGVGA

-316 KDMRVMLMGQTD
+316 QDMRVMLMGQTD
-328 AKQNGCYVVT
+328 AKQNGCYTVT

-357 GHPEIQYKGATFLIT
+357 GHPEITYKGATFLIT

-561 VTLPVTGTLATL
+561 VTLPTTGTLATL
-573 DGVETLTNKTIKAVT
+573 AGAETLSNKTIQAVT

-601 AGALTVA
+601 TGALTVA
-608 GGVGIAKS
+608 GGMGVAKS

-632 IEGFIIDGG
+632 IEGFTIDGG

>member
-25 KATAATLEERNS
+25 KTTAATLEERNS

-53 NNFWTFTGTQPTED
+53 NTFWTFTGTQPSGED
-67 DYSACFKLLIPTKI
+67 YGACFSRLVPTEI

-90 GTNAFTGTNS
+90 GNNAFTGTNS
-100 FTKAPTING
+100 FTTAPTING
-109 VNVAT
+109 VTVAT
-114 VDDVSEAVQS
+114 VNDISSAVES

-183 ELKDSGVSAGSFT
+183 EIPDVGTAGSYF
-196 KVTVDAKGIVTA
+196 KVTTDAKGRVTA

-213 TLDGYGITDAVK
+213 TLAGFGITDAVNK
-225 KTGDTVT
+225 AGDTVT
-232 GKLTYGTG
+232 GKLTYGAG
-240 VDLGALSDLDLV
+240 VDLGSLSDLDLV

-259 VALGYIYHV
+259 VALGYTYHV
-268 SCATGSSKN
+268 SCATGSSSN
-277 VEGTYQDG
+277 VEGTYADG
-285 TGQSGFPGVGA
+285 SSQAGFPGVGA
-296 TFTLTANTG
+296 TFTLTADTG

-316 KDMRVMLMGQTD
+316 QGMRVMLMGQTD
-328 AKQNGCYVVT
+328 AKQNGCYTVT

-357 GHPEIQYKGATFLIT
+357 GHPEITYKGATFLIT
-372 HGQLTGTSW
+372 HGTLTGTSW

-443 TGKVLTAAGNGAVAT
+443 TGKVLTAAGDGAVAT

-475 GGTGASTLPQNQ
+475 GGTGASTLPANQ

-492 GTDAVQAVA
+492 GTNAVTAVA

-521 LASHV
+521 LASHASGV
-526 TGIVPLANGGT
+526 LPLANGGT
-537 GVANS
+537 GVAND

-573 DGVETLTNKTIKAVT
+573 DGVETLTNKTISAVT

-601 AGALTVA
+601 TGALTVA

-632 IEGFIIDGG
+632 LEGFIIDGG